1 MVAVYKQRKQGT
13 LISRYS
19 NIKSQE
25 SPGCGAERGES
36 HVTTPKAILGGL

>member
-13 LISRYS
+13 YISRC